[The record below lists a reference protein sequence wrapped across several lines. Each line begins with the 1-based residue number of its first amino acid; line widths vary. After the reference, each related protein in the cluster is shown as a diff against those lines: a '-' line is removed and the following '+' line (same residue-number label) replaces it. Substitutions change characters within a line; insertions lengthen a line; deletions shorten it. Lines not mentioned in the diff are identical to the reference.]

1 MTVKVLSS
9 LAIKA
14 AYLELVPGFERQ
26 SKQKLD
32 TTWAGTADIRKRML
46 AGETSDVV
54 IGPAALIDDL
64 TRIGSLDSR
73 SRVDLAKSS
82 IGAAVRAGA
91 PKPDIGSVE
100 ALKSALRAAKSI
112 IYSSGPSGVYIAEL
126 LQRLGIAQE
135 LKAKAKQAPP
145 GTLVGEL
152 VARGQFEL
160 CFQQLSEL
168 RQVSG
173 IDYVGPLP
181 AEVQLVTLFAGGV
194 HSKSAQANAAKA
206 WLRFLAS
213 RDAAPVMLKHGLEPA
228 Q

>member
-1 MTVKVLSS
+1 MKVLSS

-14 AYLELVPGFERQ
+14 AYLELAPAFERQ
-26 SKQKLD
+26 SRQKLA
-32 TTWAGTADIRKRML
+32 TEWAGTADIRKRML
-46 AGETSDVV
+46 AGETADAV

-73 SRVDLAKSS
+73 SRIDLAKSGV
-82 IGAAVRAGA
+82 GAAVRAGA
-91 PKPDIGSVE
+91 PKPDIRSVE
-100 ALKSALRAAKSI
+100 ALKGALRAAKSI
-112 IYSSGPSGVYIAEL
+112 VYSSGPSGVYIAEL
-126 LQRLGIAQE
+126 LQRLGIADE

-145 GTLVGEL
+145 GVLVGEL

-160 CFQQLSEL
+160 CFQQLPEL

-181 AEVQLVTLFAGGV
+181 PDVQIITLFSGGV
-194 HSKSAQANAAKA
+194 HSKTAQAKTAKA

-213 RDAAPVMLKHGLEPA
+213 RDAAPVMRKHGLEPA
-228 Q
+228 

>member
-1 MTVKVLSS
+1 MTMKVLSS

-14 AYLELVPGFERQ
+14 AYLELAPAFERQ
-26 SKQKLD
+26 SRQKLA
-32 TTWAGTADIRKRML
+32 TEWAGTADIRKRML
-46 AGETSDVV
+46 AGETADAV

-73 SRVDLAKSS
+73 SRIDLAKSGV
-82 IGAAVRAGA
+82 GAAVRAGA
-91 PKPDIGSVE
+91 PKPDIRSVE
-100 ALKSALRAAKSI
+100 ALKGALRAAKSI
-112 IYSSGPSGVYIAEL
+112 VYSSGPSGVYIAEL
-126 LQRLGIAQE
+126 LQRLGIADE

-145 GTLVGEL
+145 GVLVGEL

-160 CFQQLSEL
+160 CFQQLPEL

-181 AEVQLVTLFAGGV
+181 PDVQIITLFSGGV
-194 HSKSAQANAAKA
+194 HSKAAQAKTAKA

-213 RDAAPVMLKHGLEPA
+213 RDATPVMRKHGLEPA
-228 Q
+228 